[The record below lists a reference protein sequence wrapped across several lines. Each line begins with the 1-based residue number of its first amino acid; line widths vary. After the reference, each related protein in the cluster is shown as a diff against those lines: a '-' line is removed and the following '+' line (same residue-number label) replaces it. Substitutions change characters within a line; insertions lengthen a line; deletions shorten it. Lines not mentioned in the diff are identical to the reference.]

1 MRHINTESAVV
12 NTTNGNGVIHQLDTI
27 ITFERHVCIREC
39 TINNRLIEDNH
50 KGIQRSF
57 GI

>member
-1 MRHINTESAVV
+1 MRYINAESAVV
-12 NTTNGNGVIHQLDTI
+12 YATNGNGIIHQLGTI
-27 ITFERHVCIREC
+27 ITFERHVCISEC
-39 TINNRLIEDNH
+39 TVNNRLIEDNH